1 MRWRVNVSEKKS
13 VISWALYDW
22 ANSAFATTVIAGF
35 FPLFFKQ
42 YWSAGVDT
50 AVSTAR
56 LGLAN
61 SLAGVV
67 IALGAPVLGAIAD
80 RGTSRKRFLIFF
92 ALMGMVATSAMALI
106 SAGAWVS
113 AVWLYVIASIG
124 FSGGNVFYDSLL
136 PGVAPKNRE
145 HFVSALGFA
154 LGYLG
159 GGVLFALNVWMTLRP
174 SFFGF
179 ADSAQAVRFSFLSVG
194 IWWALFA
201 VPLMMFVRE
210 PSAPG
215 KAARGAGMVREGIKQ
230 LGHTFRE
237 IRHLRVIFLFLAA
250 YWLYI
255 DGVDTIIRMAVDYGL
270 SLGFQAGDLI
280 LALLITQFVGFPCA
294 VAFGL
299 LGQKIGAKRAIL
311 AAIGVYLFVSVWG
324 AFIQSKAEFY
334 ALAIIIGFVQG
345 GVQALSRSF
354 YSRIIPKDRSAE
366 YFGFYNMLGKFA
378 AIVGPVLVGLTG
390 LLARSMGAGGTLAS
404 RLSIVSLAVLFLSG
418 GILLLFVDEEE
429 GRREAARLSAPD
441 QEASAP

>member
-1 MRWRVNVSEKKS
+1 MRWRVNVSEKRS
-13 VISWALYDW
+13 VVSWALYDW

-67 IALGAPVLGAIAD
+67 VALGAPVLGAIAD

-92 ALMGMVATSAMALI
+92 ALMGMVATSTLALV
-106 SAGAWVS
+106 SAGAWVT
-113 AVWLYVIASIG
+113 AVWLYLIASIG

-136 PGVAPKNRE
+136 PGVAPKNQE

-174 SFFGF
+174 SWFGF
-179 ADSAQAVRFSFLSVG
+179 TDSSQAVRFSFLSVG

-210 PSAPG
+210 PDRTAH
-215 KAARGAGMVREGIKQ
+215 GAGMVREGFKQ

-237 IRHLRVIFLFLAA
+237 IRHLKVIFLFLAA

-255 DGVDTIIRMAVDYGL
+255 DGVDTIIKMAVDYGL
-270 SLGFQAGDLI
+270 SLGFKAGDLI

-324 AFIQSKAEFY
+324 AFIRSKAEFY
-334 ALAIIIGFVQG
+334 ALAVVIGFVQG

-354 YSRIIPKDRSAE
+354 YSRIIPEGRSAE

-378 AIVGPVLVGLTG
+378 AIIGPILVGLTG
-390 LLARSMGAGGTLAS
+390 LFARSMGAGGILAS

-418 GILLLFVDEEE
+418 GILLFFVDEEE

-441 QEASAP
+441 QGACAP

>member
-1 MRWRVNVSEKKS
+1 MNVSEKKS
-13 VISWALYDW
+13 VVSWALYDW

-61 SLAGVV
+61 SLAGAI
-67 IALGAPVLGAIAD
+67 IALAAPVLGAIAD
-80 RGTSRKRFLIFF
+80 RGTSRKRFLLFF
-92 ALMGMVATSAMALI
+92 ALIGMAATSAMALV
-106 SAGAWVS
+106 SAGAWVT
-113 AVWLYVIASIG
+113 AVWLYLLASIG

-159 GGVLFALNVWMTLRP
+159 GGVLFSLNVWMTLRP
-174 SFFGF
+174 SSFGF
-179 ADSAQAVRFSFLSVG
+179 ADSSQAVRFSFLSVG

-201 VPLMMFVRE
+201 VPLMMFVGE
-210 PSAPG
+210 PGPPG
-215 KAARGAGMVREGIKQ
+215 RPARCAGAVREGIAQ
-230 LGHTFRE
+230 LGRTFRE
-237 IRHLRVIFLFLAA
+237 IRHHKVIFLFLAA

-294 VAFGL
+294 LAFGL

-324 AFIQSKAEFY
+324 AFIRSKAEFY
-334 ALAIIIGFVQG
+334 ALAVIIGFVQG

-354 YSRIIPKDRSAE
+354 YSRIIPKSRSAE

-378 AIVGPVLVGLTG
+378 AIIGPVLVGLTG
-390 LLARSMGAGGTLAS
+390 LLARSMGAGGNLAS
-404 RLSIVSLAVLFLSG
+404 RLSIVSLSVLFLSG
-418 GILLLFVDEEE
+418 GILLLFVDEEQ
-429 GRREAARLSAPD
+429 GRREAARLAARDQGACAP
-441 QEASAP
+441 